1 MYYIKEIFKSI
12 QGEGYNAGKPAVF
25 IRFSGCNLWNGKVNE
40 KKNAICKFCDTDFL
54 GLNGVNGGKYDISQL
69 VKKVNLIWENSLSFT
84 EKFVVLTGGE
94 PMLQVNKTL
103 IQKLKESGFRVAI
116 ETNGTFEINFH
127 IDWICVSPKENSLFK
142 LKSGDELKV
151 IFPQP
156 KLDLNYLKKLNFKF
170 FFLQPMD
177 GSKKQINTWNVINYC
192 SSHKPWFPSIQL
204 HKTIGIN

>member
-12 QGEGYNAGKPAVF
+12 QGEGYNVGKPAVF
-25 IRFSGCNLWNGKVNE
+25 IRFSGCNLWNGRVNE

-69 VKKVNLIWENSLSFT
+69 VKKVNLIWENSLSFS

>member
-12 QGEGYNAGKPAVF
+12 QGEGYNVGKPAVF
-25 IRFSGCNLWNGKVNE
+25 IRFSGCNLWNGRVNE

-69 VKKVNLIWENSLSFT
+69 VKKVNLIWENSLSFS

-103 IQKLKESGFRVAI
+103 IQKLKENGFRVAI

>member
-12 QGEGYNAGKPAVF
+12 QGEGYNVGKPAVF
-25 IRFSGCNLWNGKVNE
+25 IRFSGCNLWNGRVNE

-69 VKKVNLIWENSLSFT
+69 VKKVNLIWENSLSFS

-103 IQKLKESGFRVAI
+103 IQKLKENGFRVAI

-170 FFLQPMD
+170 FFFQSMD

>member
-69 VKKVNLIWENSLSFT
+69 VKKVNLIWENSLSFS

-103 IQKLKESGFRVAI
+103 IQKLKENGFRVAI